1 MRFHKYHGLGNNFV
15 LVDDRDGSVSKDP
28 RWIVNV
34 CDVNRGIGAD
44 GILYVQEPEEEDNDF
59 KMQIF
64 NSDGTE
70 AEMCGNGIRCFAKY
84 IVDYDLMDST
94 WLKIETLAG
103 VIRTSVERGD
113 DGKVKFVTVNMG
125 KPELVGEKFD
135 TIALPDGTEIPITPI
150 SMGNPH
156 AVIFAK
162 TDLEEV
168 ERMGPL
174 IENHERFPN
183 RTNVE
188 FLDVLGEE
196 EADLIVFERGCGI
209 TQACGTGTCASVFAG
224 VLHGKFKVGK
234 TVLVHLLGGDLWITV
249 KEDMSSVI
257 MKGPAVEVY
266 VADLNEEAFK

>member
-1 MRFHKYHGLGNNFV
+1 MQFHKYHGLGNNFI

-28 RWIVNV
+28 GWIRKV
-34 CDVNRGIGAD
+34 CDVNLGVGAD
-44 GILYVQEPEEEDNDF
+44 GILYVQEPQEEENNF
-59 KMQIF
+59 RMQIF
-64 NSDGTE
+64 NSDGSE

-84 IVDYDLMDST
+84 VIDYGLIDAT
-94 WLKIETLAG
+94 WLKIETQAG
-103 VIRTSVERGD
+103 VILTSVEKGD
-113 DGKVKFVTVNMG
+113 DGKVEYVTVNMG
-125 KPELVGEKFD
+125 KPELVGHKFE

-162 TDLEEV
+162 KGMEEV

-174 IENHERFPN
+174 IEQHERFPN

-224 VLHGKFKVGK
+224 VLHGKFQVGK

-266 VADLNEEAFK
+266 SGELDEGAFQ